1 MLISFSRNKQT
12 RLSDNS
18 VEDKVKEVEMAE
30 EKEVKE
36 VAEEKKVAE
45 VKEVLLGKV
54 GNGCQEEED
63 ELGGFLSDCG
73 ARTGGDEA
81 SRALVRTAACGRL
94 TNIQTRPTFYTRPQK
109 SEN

>member
-1 MLISFSRNKQT
+1 
-12 RLSDNS
+12 
-18 VEDKVKEVEMAE
+18 MAE

-54 GNGCQEEED
+54 DNGCQEEED

-73 ARTGGDEA
+73 ARTGGCRGDEA

>member
-30 EKEVKE
+30 EKEV
-36 VAEEKKVAE
+36 AEEKKVAE

-63 ELGGFLSDCG
+63 EIGGFHSDGG
-73 ARTGGDEA
+73 ALTGSCRGDEA

>member
-1 MLISFSRNKQT
+1 
-12 RLSDNS
+12 
-18 VEDKVKEVEMAE
+18 MAE

-54 GNGCQEEED
+54 DNGCQEEED

-73 ARTGGDEA
+73 ALTGGCRGMRQQVELL
-81 SRALVRTAACGRL
+81 SGRL
-94 TNIQTRPTFYTRPQK
+94 PV
-109 SEN
+109 ED